1 MPFNLIFIMNIISV
15 FLLIFFSIFLVTR
28 KKQSRLS
35 NFLLAGFLFINS
47 IPFLFNIIYSLDLK
61 IFRSL
66 PTLYLSFFNLDFL
79 MGPLI
84 YFYTKSVAIKD
95 FRLKNKDW
103 PHLLPVIVF
112 NLYLLFSIILKQT
125 TGVPLG
131 FIRRETT
138 AALLASHMLLVI
150 YACLSVRVLR
160 QFTAAI
166 KNVYSYTE
174 KINLSWLRFVLVGFG
189 IIWLMIIVNCLV
201 RIMWKTPIPSLND
214 ILSVVNF
221 VVSIIIIYYGL
232 TRPLLFTEIESK
244 SKYEGSTLT
253 SENAKLYTNRLK
265 VFMETEKPH
274 LIPSI
279 TINEL
284 SEKLSIP
291 AKHLSQLVNEQFQK
305 NFFDFI
311 NSYRI
316 EEAKRYLVKKSRR
329 NLNISQILYEVG
341 FNSKAAFNRAF
352 SRHVG
357 MSPKEFR
364 KKSQAQELSILR
376 NNP

>member
-47 IPFLFNIIYSLDLK
+47 IPFLFDIINSLDLR

-66 PTLYLSFFNLDFL
+66 PTLFLSFFNLDFL

-84 YFYTKSVAIKD
+84 YLYTKSVAIKD
-95 FRLKNKDW
+95 FRLKKKDW

-125 TGVPLG
+125 AGVPQS
-131 FIRRETT
+131 FIRGEIT
-138 AALLASHMLLVI
+138 AALLASHLLLVI

-174 KINLSWLRFVLVGFG
+174 KINLHWLRFVLMGFG
-189 IIWLMIIVNCLV
+189 IIWLMIIIHCLV
-201 RIMWKTPIPSLND
+201 RIIWNTPIPSLND
-214 ILSVVNF
+214 IISAVNF

-232 TRPLLFTEIESK
+232 TQPKLFTGIELK

-253 SENAKLYTNRLK
+253 SENAKLYTNRLQ
-265 VFMETEKPH
+265 VFMKTEKPH
-274 LIPSI
+274 LTPSI

-291 AKHLSQLVNEQFQK
+291 AKHLSQLVNEQFQQ

-316 EEAKRYLVKKSRR
+316 EEAKRYLVKKSYR
-329 NLNISQILYEVG
+329 NLNITQILYEVG

-352 SRHVG
+352 SKHVG

-364 KKSQAQELSILR
+364 KQSQAQELSLLR

>member
-47 IPFLFNIIYSLDLK
+47 IPFLFNIIYSLDLR

-66 PTLYLSFFNLDFL
+66 PTLFLSFFNLDFL

-84 YFYTKSVAIKD
+84 FFYTKSVAIKD
-95 FRLKNKDW
+95 FRLKKKDW

-125 TGVPLG
+125 TGVPLS
-131 FIRRETT
+131 FIRGEIT

-150 YACLSVRVLR
+150 YACLSVRILM

-174 KINLSWLRFVLVGFG
+174 KINLNWLRFVLVGFG
-189 IIWLMIIVNCLV
+189 IIWSMIIVNCLA
-201 RIMWKTPIPSLND
+201 RIIWNTPIPSLND
-214 ILSVVNF
+214 ILPAVNF

-232 TRPLLFTEIESK
+232 TQPKLFTGIESK

-265 VFMETEKPH
+265 VFMQTEKPH
-274 LIPSI
+274 LTPSI

-291 AKHLSQLVNEQFQK
+291 AKHLSQLVNEQFQQ

-316 EEAKRYLVKKSRR
+316 EEAKRYLAKKSHR

-352 SRHVG
+352 SKHVG

-364 KKSQAQELSILR
+364 TQSQAQKLSILR

>member
-47 IPFLFNIIYSLDLK
+47 IPFLFDIINSLDLK
-61 IFRSL
+61 IFSSL

-95 FRLKNKDW
+95 FRLKKKDW

-125 TGVPLG
+125 TGIPLS
-131 FIRRETT
+131 FIRREIT

-166 KNVYSYTE
+166 NNVYSYTK
-174 KINLSWLRFVLVGFG
+174 KINLNWLRFVLVGFG

-201 RIMWKTPIPSLND
+201 RIIWNTPITSLND
-214 ILSVVNF
+214 ILSAVNF
-221 VVSIIIIYYGL
+221 AVSTIIIYYGL
-232 TRPLLFTEIESK
+232 TQPRLFTGIESK

-253 SENAKLYTNRLK
+253 SKNAKLYTHRLK
-265 VFMETEKPH
+265 VFMKTEKPH
-274 LIPSI
+274 LTPSI

-284 SEKLSIP
+284 SDKLSIP
-291 AKHLSQLVNEQFQK
+291 ARHLSQLVNEQFQQ

-316 EEAKRYLVKKSRR
+316 EEAKRYLIKNSHH

-352 SRHVG
+352 SKHVG

>member
-1 MPFNLIFIMNIISV
+1 M
-15 FLLIFFSIFLVTR
+15 
-28 KKQSRLS
+28 
-35 NFLLAGFLFINS
+35 
-47 IPFLFNIIYSLDLK
+47 
-61 IFRSL
+61 
-66 PTLYLSFFNLDFL
+66 
-79 MGPLI
+79 
-84 YFYTKSVAIKD
+84 
-95 FRLKNKDW
+95 
-103 PHLLPVIVF
+103 
-112 NLYLLFSIILKQT
+112 
-125 TGVPLG
+125 
-131 FIRRETT
+131 
-138 AALLASHMLLVI
+138 ASHILLVI

-174 KINLSWLRFVLVGFG
+174 KINLNWLRFVLVGFG
-189 IIWLMIIVNCLV
+189 IIWLMIIVNSLV
-201 RIMWKTPIPSLND
+201 RIVWTTPIPSLND
-214 ILSVVNF
+214 ILSTVNF

-232 TRPLLFTEIESK
+232 TWPKLFTGIEPK

-253 SENAKLYTNRLK
+253 SENAKLYANRLK

-274 LIPSI
+274 LTPSI

-291 AKHLSQLVNEQFQK
+291 AKHLSQLVNEQFQQ

-316 EEAKRYLVKKSRR
+316 EEAKRYLVRKSRR

-341 FNSKAAFNRAF
+341 FNSKATFNRAF

-364 KKSQAQELSILR
+364 KQMQAQKLSILR

>member
-47 IPFLFNIIYSLDLK
+47 IPFLFDIINSLDLT

-66 PTLYLSFFNLDFL
+66 PTLFLSFFNLDFL

-95 FRLKNKDW
+95 FRLRKKDW

-112 NLYLLFSIILKQT
+112 NIYLLFSIILKQT
-125 TGVPLG
+125 TGVTQS
-131 FIRRETT
+131 FIRGEIT
-138 AALLASHMLLVI
+138 AALFASHILLVI
-150 YACLSVRVLR
+150 YACLSVRILR
-160 QFTAAI
+160 QYTAAI

-174 KINLSWLRFVLVGFG
+174 KINLNWLRFVLVGFG
-189 IIWLMIIVNCLV
+189 IIWLMIIVNFVV
-201 RIMWKTPIPSLND
+201 RIMWGTSIPSLND
-214 ILSVVNF
+214 ILPAVNL

-232 TRPLLFTEIESK
+232 TWPKLFTGIESK

-253 SENAKLYTNRLK
+253 SKNAKLYTNRLK

-274 LIPSI
+274 LTPSI

-291 AKHLSQLVNEQFQK
+291 AKHLSQLVNEQFQQ

-316 EEAKRYLVKKSRR
+316 EEAKRYLGKKSRS

-341 FNSKAAFNRAF
+341 FNSKATFNRAF
-352 SRHVG
+352 ARHVG

-364 KKSQAQELSILR
+364 RQSQAQKLST
-376 NNP
+376 P

>member
-265 VFMETEKPH
+265 IFMETEKPH

>member
-1 MPFNLIFIMNIISV
+1 MPFNLIFSMNIISV

-28 KKQSRLS
+28 KKKSRLS

-47 IPFLFNIIYSLDLK
+47 IPFIFDIIYSLDLK

-66 PTLYLSFFNLDFL
+66 PTLFLSFFNLDFL

-84 YFYTKSVAIKD
+84 FFYTKSVAIKD
-95 FRLKNKDW
+95 FRLSKKDW

-125 TGVPLG
+125 TGVPRS
-131 FIRRETT
+131 FIRWEIT

-160 QFTAAI
+160 QFTAAV

-174 KINLSWLRFVLVGFG
+174 KINLNWLRFVLAGFG

-201 RIMWKTPIPSLND
+201 QIMWEIPIPSLND
-214 ILSVVNF
+214 ILPAVNF

-232 TRPLLFTEIESK
+232 TQPKLFTGIESK

-253 SENAKLYTNRLK
+253 SENAKRYTNRLK
-265 VFMETEKPH
+265 VFMQTEKPH
-274 LIPSI
+274 LTPAI

-291 AKHLSQLVNEQFQK
+291 AKHLSQLVNEQFQQ

-316 EEAKRYLVKKSRR
+316 EEAKRYLVKKSHR
-329 NLNISQILYEVG
+329 NLNITQILYEVG

-352 SRHVG
+352 SKHVG

-364 KKSQAQELSILR
+364 RQSQAQELSILR

>member
-47 IPFLFNIIYSLDLK
+47 IPFLFDIINSLDLR

-66 PTLYLSFFNLDFL
+66 PTLFLSFFNLDFL

-95 FRLKNKDW
+95 FRLRKKDW

-112 NLYLLFSIILKQT
+112 NLYLLLSIILKQT
-125 TGVPLG
+125 TGVPQS
-131 FIRRETT
+131 FIAGEIT
-138 AALLASHMLLVI
+138 AALLASHILLVI

-174 KINLSWLRFVLVGFG
+174 KINLNWLRFVLAGFG
-189 IIWLMIIVNCLV
+189 IIWLMIIVNCLI
-201 RIMWKTPIPSLND
+201 RILREIPIPFLND
-214 ILSVVNF
+214 ILSAVNF

-232 TRPLLFTEIESK
+232 TQPKLFTGIESK

-253 SENAKLYTNRLK
+253 SENAKLYTSRLK
-265 VFMETEKPH
+265 AFMNTEKPH
-274 LIPSI
+274 LTPSI

-291 AKHLSQLVNEQFQK
+291 AKHLSQLVNEQFQQ

-316 EEAKRYLVKKSRR
+316 EEAKRYLVKESRR
-329 NLNISQILYEVG
+329 HLNISQILYEVG

-352 SRHVG
+352 SKHVG

>member
-15 FLLIFFSIFLVTR
+15 FLLIFFSFFLVTR

-47 IPFLFNIIYSLDLK
+47 IPFLFNIFYSLDIR

-66 PTLYLSFFNLDFL
+66 PTLYLSLFNLDFL

-84 YFYTKSVAIKD
+84 FFYTKSVAIKD
-95 FRLKNKDW
+95 FRLRKKDW
-103 PHLLPVIVF
+103 PHLLPVIMF

-125 TGVPLG
+125 TGVPRS
-131 FIRRETT
+131 FIRGEIT
-138 AALLASHMLLVI
+138 AALVASHMLLVI

-160 QFTAAI
+160 QYTAAI

-174 KINLSWLRFVLVGFG
+174 KINLNWLRFVLVSFG
-189 IIWLMIIVNCLV
+189 IIWSMIIVNSLV
-201 RIMWKTPIPSLND
+201 RIVRTTPIPSLND
-214 ILSVVNF
+214 ILSTVNF

-232 TRPLLFTEIESK
+232 TWPKLFASIESK
-244 SKYEGSTLT
+244 SKYEGSSLT
-253 SENAKLYTNRLK
+253 SEDAKRYANRLK

-274 LIPSI
+274 LTPSI

-291 AKHLSQLVNEQFQK
+291 AKHLSQLVNEQFQQ

-341 FNSKAAFNRAF
+341 FNSKATFNRAF

-364 KKSQAQELSILR
+364 KQSQAQKLSILR
-376 NNP
+376 NNS

>member
-1 MPFNLIFIMNIISV
+1 MLFNLIFIMNIISV

-61 IFRSL
+61 IFRFL
-66 PTLYLSFFNLDFL
+66 PTLFLSFFNLDFL

-95 FRLKNKDW
+95 FRLRKKDW

-125 TGVPLG
+125 TGVPQS
-131 FIRRETT
+131 FIRWEIT
-138 AALLASHMLLVI
+138 AALLASHILLVI

-174 KINLSWLRFVLVGFG
+174 KINLNWLRFVLVGFG
-189 IIWLMIIVNCLV
+189 IIWLMIIVNCLAQ
-201 RIMWKTPIPSLND
+201 IMWETPIPSLND
-214 ILSVVNF
+214 IISAVNF

-232 TRPLLFTEIESK
+232 TWPKLFTGIESK

-274 LIPSI
+274 LTPSI

-291 AKHLSQLVNEQFQK
+291 AKHLSQLVNEQFQQ

-316 EEAKRYLVKKSRR
+316 KEAKRYLVKQSRR

-341 FNSKAAFNRAF
+341 FNSKATFNRAF

-364 KKSQAQELSILR
+364 KKSQAQKLST
-376 NNP
+376 P